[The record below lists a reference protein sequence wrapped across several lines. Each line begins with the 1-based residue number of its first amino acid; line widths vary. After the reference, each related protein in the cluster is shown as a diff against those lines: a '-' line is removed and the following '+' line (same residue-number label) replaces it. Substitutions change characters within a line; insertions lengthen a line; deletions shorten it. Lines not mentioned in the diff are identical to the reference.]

1 MRSEFPFYVNSS
13 CHNKDSSFDLDLPL
27 EVDDEYWE
35 TDFVQPDARPSVI
48 AYFNSYLSL
57 MDILAYAMRL
67 IVRAVALPSSFQLIE
82 MC

>member
-1 MRSEFPFYVNSS
+1 MDSS
-13 CHNKDSSFDLDLPL
+13 LPDSNSSFDLDLPL

-35 TDFVQPDARPSVI
+35 TGFVQPDGQPSVI

-67 IVRAVALPSSFQLIE
+67 IVSLIVLISSFQLT
-82 MC
+82 